1 MDVCEGQEEQ
11 IVDDEVRLQIQF
23 DRLNNR
29 RTMSADAWD
38 IQKRS
43 INVSEGQSV
52 IKSEIVE
59 DEVAFEVEE

>member
-1 MDVCEGQEEQ
+1 MDVCEGEEEQ

>member
-1 MDVCEGQEEQ
+1 MDVCEGEEEQ

-38 IQKRS
+38 I
-43 INVSEGQSV
+43 
-52 IKSEIVE
+52 
-59 DEVAFEVEE
+59 